1 MSAAPALEARDLY
14 RFYHTAEEET
24 LALKGVSITVAKG
37 EIVALMGPSGSGK
50 STLLACVSGIDE
62 PDGGTV
68 LIDGVRMTRRPSY
81 ERAGLRAS
89 LMGIMLQSG
98 SLFDQLSVLDNVLMK
113 MWIADKVDRARAV
126 ALVES
131 VGLASRIHA
140 VPAHMSG
147 GEIARASLAVA
158 LAAEPAILL
167 ADEPTSEVDAATEEG
182 LLRLFD
188 DFRKRGGSALIATHS
203 DSLASRVNRVVRLHD
218 GRIL

>member
-1 MSAAPALEARDLY
+1 MSDALALDARELY

-24 LALKGVSITVAKG
+24 LALKGVSLSVRKG
-37 EIVALMGPSGSGK
+37 ELVALMGPSGSGK
-50 STLLACVSGIDE
+50 STLLACVSGIAE

-68 LIDGVRMTRRPSY
+68 TVAGTRMTRRPAP
-81 ERAGLRAS
+81 ERAALRAS

-98 SLFDQLSVLDNVLMK
+98 SLFDQLSVYDNILMK
-113 MWIADKVDRARAV
+113 MWIAGKVDRKKAR

-131 VGLASRIHA
+131 VGLSPRIDA
-140 VPAHMSG
+140 VSAHMSG

-167 ADEPTSEVDAATEEG
+167 ADEPTGEVDAATEEG

-188 DFRKRGGSALIATHS
+188 EFRKRGGAALIATHS
-203 DSLASRVNRVVRLHD
+203 DSLASRVDRVVRLHD
-218 GRIL
+218 GRVL

>member
-24 LALKGVSITVAKG
+24 LALKGVSLSVRKG

-81 ERAGLRAS
+81 ERGGLRAS

-113 MWIADKVDRARAV
+113 MWIAGKVDRKRAV

-131 VGLASRIHA
+131 VGLAPRIHA

-158 LAAEPAILL
+158 IAAEPAILL

-188 DFRKRGGSALIATHS
+188 DFRRRGGSALIATHS
-203 DSLASRVNRVVRLHD
+203 DSLAARVNRVIRLHD